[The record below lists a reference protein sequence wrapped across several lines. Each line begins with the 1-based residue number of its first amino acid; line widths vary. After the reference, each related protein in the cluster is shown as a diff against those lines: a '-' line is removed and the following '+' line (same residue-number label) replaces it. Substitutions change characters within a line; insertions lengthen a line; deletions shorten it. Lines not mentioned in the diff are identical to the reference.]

1 MGPQRVLQTVAVVA
15 GVASA
20 RTPLVAAEPPTH
32 ERVAVID
39 LGAGPG
45 AGSTG
50 PGTKPGAGPAR
61 GHGFADPTQTLE
73 AAIVAAGF
81 DPVIGDGVEDALAG
95 RDVERDA
102 VQLAAAM
109 AEAQRAFGELKCG
122 DVTPAARQAI
132 GLAAARQA
140 AGHPVP
146 ELARALTYV
155 LLCADR
161 ENRFDAALPA
171 ARALR
176 ALGGSPEV
184 PAGVWAKYPD
194 ADAVANRDIVE
205 LDVDAEVP
213 GAAIWIDFRS
223 AGVSP
228 LHVALPAGDH
238 VLAAAAGTRRGWA
251 AGTAV
256 STQKAVHLP
265 LADMAGP
272 WSEVARHVAGWNGKL
287 PAPAELGWVL
297 ARVHARIALVRH
309 GVTIEAWGQIGRSEA
324 PHLLGGDD
332 GVAPVGEVARVL
344 GLVTDRI
351 RTWNDHA
358 PDPDQPLLVEGP
370 SARGGKKTEEPTRW
384 WVYATILGAIAAGG
398 IAVYAHDSQKDTQHI
413 ELRFP

>member
-1 MGPQRVLQTVAVVA
+1 MGPQRVLQAVAVVA
-15 GVASA
+15 GVAAA
-20 RTPLVAAEPPTH
+20 RTPRVVAEPRTH

-39 LGAGPG
+39 LGAASAAAGTTPG
-45 AGSTG
+45 AGSR
-50 PGTKPGAGPAR
+50 R
-61 GHGFADPTQTLE
+61 GHGVADLPQTLA
-73 AAIVAAGF
+73 AAIVAAGL

-95 RDVERDA
+95 RDLARDG

-109 AEAQRAFGELKCG
+109 EEAQRAFGELTCSE
-122 DVTPAARQAI
+122 VTPAAEQAI

-140 AGHPVP
+140 AGYPVP
-146 ELARALTYV
+146 ELPRALTYV

-161 ENRFDAALPA
+161 ENRFDAALTA

-194 ADAVANRDIVE
+194 ADAVANRDIIE
-205 LDVDAEVP
+205 LDVDTEVP
-213 GAAIWIDFRS
+213 GAAIWIDFRK
-223 AGVSP
+223 AGTSP
-228 LHVALPAGDH
+228 LDVALPAGDH

-256 STQKAVHLP
+256 RTQQVVHIP
-265 LADMAGP
+265 LADLASP
-272 WSEVARHVAGWNGKL
+272 WSEVAQRVAGWNGKL
-287 PAPAELGWVL
+287 PAPAELAWVL

-309 GVTIEAWGQIGRSEA
+309 GDTIEAWGQVGRSEA

-358 PDPDQPLLVEGP
+358 PDPDRPLLVETTGAGP
-370 SARGGKKTEEPTRW
+370 ARRDEGEKPTRW
-384 WVYATILGAIAAGG
+384 WVYAAIAGAAAIGGAI
-398 IAVYAHDSQKDTQHI
+398 IYAHDNASDRQRV
-413 ELRFP
+413 ELHYP

>member
-1 MGPQRVLQTVAVVA
+1 MGPQRVLQTVAVVV
-15 GVASA
+15 GVAAA
-20 RTPLVAAEPPTH
+20 RTPRVAAEPRTH

-39 LGAGPG
+39 LGAVG
-45 AGSTG
+45 AG
-50 PGTKPGAGPAR
+50 PGTKPGTGPGR
-61 GHGFADPTQTLE
+61 GHGFADLTQTLE
-73 AAIVAAGF
+73 AAIVAAGL

-109 AEAQRAFGELKCG
+109 ADARRAFGELTCS
-122 DVTPAARQAI
+122 DVTPAAQQAI

-140 AGHPVP
+140 AGRPVP
-146 ELARALTYV
+146 ELSRALTYV

-161 ENRFDAALPA
+161 ENRFDTALTT

-205 LDVDAEVP
+205 LDVDADVP
-213 GAAIWIDFRS
+213 GAAIWIDFQR

-238 VLAAAAGTRRGWA
+238 VLAAAAGTKRGWA

-256 STQKAVHLP
+256 STQKAVHIP
-265 LADMAGP
+265 LADTAGP
-272 WSEVARHVAGWNGKL
+272 WSEVAQHVAGWNGKL
-287 PAPAELGWVL
+287 PPPAELGWVL

-309 GVTIEAWGQIGRSEA
+309 GETIEAWGQVGRSEV
-324 PHLLGGDD
+324 PHLLGVDD
-332 GVAPVGEVARVL
+332 GVVPVGEVARVL

-358 PDPDQPLLVEGP
+358 PDPDRPLLVDTSESRRARKDEGE
-370 SARGGKKTEEPTRW
+370 KPTKW
-384 WVYATILGAIAAGG
+384 WVYAAIAGAVAIGG
-398 IAVYAHDSQKDTQHI
+398 TIIYVHDNASDRQRV
-413 ELRFP
+413 ELHYP